1 MKKISIDKI
10 LISKDINILDTL
22 QKLQNNSVRCLII
35 IDKNKKLL
43 GTINDGDIRR
53 ALIKGVKIN
62 EKIINVYFKKPFF
75 LYKNT
80 KKLINKSLISH
91 INVVPIVDKNKKV
104 IDYLNTTEDKK
115 KYNRDAVIIMAGGKG
130 TRLRPFTNFIPKS
143 LLPIKKQTMI
153 DTIISKFLEN
163 KLNKIFIS
171 INKEDKVLKY
181 HLSNSEKQD
190 EVELLEENKRL
201 GTIGA
206 LGYMKDHKNTD
217 NIIVTN
223 CDIILNQNY
232 NKILKHHKN
241 KKNDLTVVTA
251 EKLLQ
256 NSYGVCEEKNGKL
269 SKFTEKPKTSSLI
282 NIGFYIISFKILNLI
297 KKNKRYDLGDFLKI
311 LIKKNKRIGLYK
323 VKDEDW
329 FDVGQWDKFDRIN
342 KI

>member
-10 LISKDINILDTL
+10 LISKNIKILDTL

-190 EVELLEENKRL
+190 EVELLEE
-201 GTIGA
+201 TI
-206 LGYMKDHKNTD
+206 
-217 NIIVTN
+217 
-223 CDIILNQNY
+223 
-232 NKILKHHKN
+232 
-241 KKNDLTVVTA
+241 
-251 EKLLQ
+251 LL
-256 NSYGVCEEKNGKL
+256 
-269 SKFTEKPKTSSLI
+269 
-282 NIGFYIISFKILNLI
+282 
-297 KKNKRYDLGDFLKI
+297 
-311 LIKKNKRIGLYK
+311 
-323 VKDEDW
+323 
-329 FDVGQWDKFDRIN
+329 
-342 KI
+342 